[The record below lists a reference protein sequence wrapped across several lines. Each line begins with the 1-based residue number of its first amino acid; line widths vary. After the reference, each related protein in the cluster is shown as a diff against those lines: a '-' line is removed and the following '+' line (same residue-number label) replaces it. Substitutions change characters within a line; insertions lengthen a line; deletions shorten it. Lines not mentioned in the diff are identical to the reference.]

1 MVDSFL
7 ERAQARD
14 QERLRTLDPEMT
26 QSPLAAVTR
35 IAREISARHADSV
48 DREARFPGESIEAL
62 QKARMLSALVPRAQG
77 GFGCGMI
84 ELAAMCEMLGQHCA
98 SSAMVFAMHHIQVAS
113 ILRHAMAE
121 PYYERYIAE
130 LVEKQPLIAS
140 ATSEVGIGGEMRTS
154 ICAASHDG
162 KGRFTLDKDCST
174 ISYGAYAD
182 DILFQ
187 ARRGP
192 DSPANDQIFVLVRKK
207 DCTLTQK
214 GAWDTLGMRGTC
226 SPPFMLNSAGVDEQI
241 FKTPFA
247 DVASETQVPFSH
259 ILWSNV
265 WLGIATAAVSRA
277 RAFVRQQARA
287 KPGTVPPTALR
298 LAEASSML
306 QAMRTN
312 VHDVASECEELM
324 QDKESGTR
332 ALSSIAFA
340 LKMNNLKVSSSQM
353 VVQIVNHALLIT
365 GIMGYKNDSKFA
377 VGRLLRDAHS
387 AALMV
392 GNDRIYATNAS
403 MLLVLK
409 DD

>member
-1 MVDSFL
+1 MESSHVD
-7 ERAQARD
+7 
-14 QERLRTLDPEMT
+14 
-26 QSPLAAVTR
+26 AVAR
-35 IAREISARHADSV
+35 IAREVAAPAAESV
-48 DREARFPGESIEAL
+48 DREARFPIEAVDAL
-62 QKARMLSALVPRAQG
+62 KKARMMGALVPKELG
-77 GFGCGMI
+77 GLGCGMI
-84 ELAAMCEMLGQHCA
+84 ELAAMCDALAQHCA
-98 SSAMVFAMHHIQVAS
+98 SAGMVFAMHHIQLAS
-113 ILRHAMAE
+113 ILRHAMTQ
-121 PYYERYIAE
+121 PYYQKYIPE
-130 LVEKQPLIAS
+130 LTEKQYLIAS

-154 ICAASHDG
+154 ICAVQREG
-162 KGRFTLDKDCST
+162 NGRFKLDKDCST
-174 ISYGAYAD
+174 ISYGAQAD

-192 DSPANDQIFVLVRKK
+192 DSPPNDQIFVLVRKNEY
-207 DCTLTQK
+207 TLMQK

-226 SPPFMLNSAGVDEQI
+226 SPPSMLRSTGEEGQI
-241 FKTPFA
+241 FTTPFA
-247 DVASETQVPFSH
+247 DIASETQVPFSH

-265 WLGIATAAVSRA
+265 WLGIATSAVNRA

-287 KPGTVPPTALR
+287 KPGTVPPTAIR
-298 LAEASSML
+298 LAEVSSML
-306 QAMRTN
+306 QTMRTN

-324 QDKESGTR
+324 NDKAAGTA

-340 LKMNNLKVSSSQM
+340 LKMNNLKVSSSQI
-353 VVQIVNHALLIT
+353 VVQIVNHALLIC

-377 VGRLLRDAHS
+377 VGRHLRDACS